1 MSLADHSG
9 HAAPIKRFPAGG
21 QRSATAAD
29 REIER
34 LMALHPK
41 GFDLSLDRISRLL
54 AKLGNPQ
61 EKLPPV
67 IHIAGT
73 NGKGSA
79 AAFSRAL
86 LEASGLKVHVHTSP
100 HLVNWHERFRIG
112 AAGGGKLVADDV
124 LAEAVARAARVN
136 DGEHVTVFEILTAV
150 TFLLFSEHPADAAII
165 EVGLG
170 GRFDATNAIDRPA
183 VSVIMPISLDH
194 EAYLGDRVELIAVEK
209 AGIIKPGVPV
219 VIGAQE
225 SPTAQDVLIATAE
238 RLDCPRLVY
247 GHDFMA
253 YEKSGRMVY
262 RDEIGPMDL
271 TPPKLPGR
279 HQFANAA
286 AAIAAVK
293 AAGFELDQCAADR
306 AMTTVYWPG
315 RMQRLPRG
323 KLSDLAPEGAEIWLD
338 GGHNP
343 GAGVVVAEALAEQ
356 EERFARPLFLICGM
370 LNTKDQTGYFR
381 AFAGMARH
389 VYTVPVNSSDA
400 GVPSAEL
407 AGRAV
412 AAGLSADPI
421 NSVAN
426 ALKRLRDSWNRS
438 EPAPRI
444 LIGGSLYLAGEVLE
458 LNGTPP
464 D

>member
-1 MSLADHSG
+1 MMTT
-9 HAAPIKRFPAGG
+9 
-21 QRSATAAD
+21 TAAD

-41 GFDLSLDRISRLL
+41 GFDLSLDRITRLL
-54 AKLGNPQ
+54 DRLGNPQ
-61 EKLPPV
+61 DRLPPT

-86 LEASGLKVHVHTSP
+86 MEESGLQAHVHTSP
-100 HLVNWHERFRIG
+100 HLVNWHERYRLG
-112 AAGGGKLVADDV
+112 ASGGGRLVADEV
-124 LAEAVARAARVN
+124 LAEAVARVAKVN
-136 DGEHVTVFEILTAV
+136 GGEHITVFEILTAV
-150 TFLLFSEHPADAAII
+150 TFQLFSEHPADAAII

-170 GRFDATNAIDRPA
+170 GRFDATNVIDKPA

-209 AGIIKPGVPV
+209 AGIIKPGTPV

-225 SPTAQDVLIATAE
+225 TQTAQDVLVATAE
-238 RLDCPRLVY
+238 RLGCPHLIY
-247 GHDFMA
+247 GQDFLA
-253 YEKSGRMVY
+253 FEENGRMIY
-262 RDEIGPMDL
+262 QDEMGLMDL

-293 AAGFELDQCAADR
+293 AAGFEVSQRAAER
-306 AMTTVYWPG
+306 AMASVDWPG
-315 RMQRLPRG
+315 RMQRLPKG
-323 KLSDLAPEGAEIWLD
+323 KLSDLAPRDAEVWLD

-343 GAGVVVAEALAEQ
+343 GAGIVVAEALAEQ

-370 LNTKDQTGYFR
+370 LNTKDQIGYFR
-381 AFAGMARH
+381 AFEGMARH
-389 VYTVPVNSSDA
+389 VYTVPVNSSDV
-400 GVPSAEL
+400 GVPNAEL
-407 AGRAV
+407 ANRAI
-412 AAGLSADPI
+412 AAGLSAEPV

-426 ALKRLRDSWNRS
+426 ALLLLRDTWDPD
-438 EPAPRI
+438 EIAPRI

-458 LNGTPP
+458 QNGTAPT
-464 D
+464 